1 MYDLIA
7 FSSLQVLVEEGAS
20 SRTIIL
26 NRPNVLNALLT
37 PMVFFLAHISLLLLF

>member
-1 MYDLIA
+1 M
-7 FSSLQVLVEEGAS
+7 SSLNDCNDADNMVLVEEGAS

-37 PMVFFLAHISLLLLF
+37 PM